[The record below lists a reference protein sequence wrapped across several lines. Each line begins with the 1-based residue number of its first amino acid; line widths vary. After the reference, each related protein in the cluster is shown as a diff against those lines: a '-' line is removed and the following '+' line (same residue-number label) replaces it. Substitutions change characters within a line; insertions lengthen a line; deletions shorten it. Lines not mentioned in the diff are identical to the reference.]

1 MRRNYTETRSYLLKP
16 ENLQKTLVKIE
27 HARSETWRNGWSTTQ
42 LEAKYKKTNREFHQ
56 IKEEIK
62 EKIERISDERLR
74 IVLVK
79 RYLELKSGA
88 EIMRITGWSEKFVK
102 HLHERALMNME
113 IILLE
118 DGVLSF
124 VDPEADM
131 RAEYQDGFNRGESE
145 GYKNGYECG
154 YEDGYEEGYE
164 RGEQGLPYDKD
175 EDDYEDEDDDDDED
189 CYDEDY
195 ESYDGEEDD

>member
-1 MRRNYTETRSYLLKP
+1 MMRNYTDTRSYLLKP
-16 ENLQKTLVKIE
+16 ENLQKTLIKIE

-62 EKIERISDERLR
+62 EKIGRISDEQLR

-79 RYLELKSGA
+79 RYLEFKSGV

-118 DGVLSF
+118 DGILSF

-131 RAEYQDGFNRGESE
+131 RADYQDGFNRGKSE
-145 GYKNGYECG
+145 GYKNGYACG
-154 YEDGYEEGYE
+154 YENGYEEGYE
-164 RGEQGLPYDKD
+164 RGDQGLPYEKD
-175 EDDYEDEDDDDDED
+175 EDDDEDS
-189 CYDEDY
+189 YDEDGDESY
-195 ESYDGEEDD
+195 ESYDEEDD